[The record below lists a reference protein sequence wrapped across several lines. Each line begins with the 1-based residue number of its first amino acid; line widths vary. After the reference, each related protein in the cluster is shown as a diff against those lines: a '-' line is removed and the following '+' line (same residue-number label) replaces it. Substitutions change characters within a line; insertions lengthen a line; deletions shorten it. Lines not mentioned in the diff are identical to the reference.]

1 MSSRTVEAN
10 ELQIGTAVRILVNAL
25 IMAAEIAAVAAVAWT
40 GLHYPF
46 WFAAATTVIAFG
58 QGMLLEYARLKYELP
73 FYFGREGPRVGAGVG
88 LLVPFVATTSAL
100 IRSVVGGIVALIT
113 FSGTDTTRL
122 MWIAVVFG
130 VTLYLATTI
139 LRSLTHRLDARPAR
153 WGYFRLAA
161 PLGLAYSV
169 GMWLLSRFG
178 QVRAPD
184 LTELGRTILFETP
197 ARPDVGQASELLFRM
212 KLYIDSVVV
221 WLLQPVLG
229 QQGAEVAGIAL
240 SVNVLSGFVIAIYA
254 VLIAEMVVR
263 AEDRLL

>member
-1 MSSRTVEAN
+1 M
-10 ELQIGTAVRILVNAL
+10 RILVNAL
-25 IMAAEIAAVAAVAWT
+25 IMAAEIAAVAAVAWA

-46 WFAAATTVIAFG
+46 WFAAATAAIAFA
-58 QGMLLEYARLKYELP
+58 QGMLLEHARLRHELP
-73 FYFGREGPRVGAGVG
+73 FYFGERGPRVGAGAG
-88 LLVPFVATTSAL
+88 LLVPFVATTGAL
-100 IRSVVGGIVALIT
+100 IRAVVGGIVALIT
-113 FSGTDTTRL
+113 FSGTDSTRV

-161 PLGLAYSV
+161 PLGLAFSV

-197 ARPDVGQASELLFRM
+197 ARPDVGQASELLFRL
-212 KLYIDSVVV
+212 KLYIDSVIV
-221 WLLQPVLG
+221 WLLNPVLG
-229 QQGAEVAGIAL
+229 AKWAEIAGIAL
-240 SVNVLSGFVIAIYA
+240 SVNMLTGFVVAIFA
-254 VLIAEMVVR
+254 VVIAEMVVR
-263 AEDRLL
+263 TEDRLL